1 MNIDWIALY
10 KSFYDDLE
18 PACKD
23 IGVTMSKVTFVLLAI
38 SLAYR
43 VYVNRSSNA
52 TAILEVLMPIIALV
66 AFLSAWDMLAGNQ
79 GLFAQMGTSLASEVQ
94 QKAYNQYTQQVD
106 TYAADSTTSWDF
118 YTKPVETLTA
128 FVYYLFGII
137 GTLVMGVA
145 KMFQYF
151 FIALTLAFGPLY
163 IGLLAFN
170 TTRGIGVNF
179 MMSTLSLY
187 LWDLAWRFVDLG
199 TLNLIRVFLN
209 TAAGNATIGQ
219 GILLTAGWVILGY
232 IFGPVLVTKAMVA
245 GGNIGGALV
254 GGVMSKA
261 LEGAEIAAGAGVGG
275 KLFQGLGGSGGGAGG
290 GSGQGGSGGGSKE
303 EGTPTGIPGQRMMP
317 SSAVN
322 MPSAFAMSGTQ
333 AVPLKADATTNSAP
347 ERDLGFYM
355 QKPPAPPPP
364 GSPLIHCGNN
374 GPSTIPERYLNRGS
388 VQSTAPATSSS
399 SAAVAE
405 PPPQPRAETH
415 TPKSYRP

>member
-1 MNIDWIALY
+1 MNIDWTALY
-10 KSFYDDLE
+10 NSFYDQLE
-18 PACKD
+18 PACKN
-23 IGVTMSKVTFVLLAI
+23 IGVTMSKLTFVLLAV
-38 SLAYR
+38 SLAHR
-43 VYVNRSSNA
+43 VYTNRASNA
-52 TAILEVLMPIIALV
+52 TALIEVLLPIVALV
-66 AFLSAWDMLAGNQ
+66 AFLSAWNELAGNN
-79 GLFAQMGTSLASEVQ
+79 GLFSKMGMSLAKEIQ
-94 QKAYNQYTQQVD
+94 QDAYTQYATQVT
-106 TYAADSTTSWDF
+106 TYNDNTMSKWSFIAD
-118 YTKPVETLTA
+118 PVGTLTGWA
-128 FVYYLFGII
+128 YYMAGLVGM
-137 GTLVMGVA
+137 LVMGIA

-179 MMSTLSLY
+179 IMTTLSLY
-187 LWDLAWRFVDLG
+187 LWDLTWRIVDLG

-219 GILLTAGWVILGY
+219 GVLLTAGWVILGY

-275 KLFQGLGGSGGGAGG
+275 KLFQGLGGGAGG
-290 GSGQGGSGGGSKE
+290 GGGQGGSSGAKE

-317 SSAVN
+317 SNSVN
-322 MPSAFAMSGTQ
+322 MPPAFAMSGAQ
-333 AVPLKADATTNSAP
+333 AVPKADATTNSAP

-364 GSPLIHCGNN
+364 GSPLIHRGNN

-399 SAAVAE
+399 SATAVAE
-405 PPPQPRAETH
+405 PPPQPRAETN
-415 TPKSYRP
+415 TSKSYRP